1 MKMNITIIESHR
13 RTSASLHTGVDSN
26 VGTIATTGT
35 DCMIKS
41 DYSVVEVVLDT
52 GRKHQIR
59 TQLSHLGHPIY
70 GDTKYGGRYHIH
82 QGREND
88 TSSSSSSS
96 SISSSSASI
105 SSSSSSMGI
114 ALHAYSL
121 AFTHPVTK
129 VALMFQSKIPNN
141 WRRHFHPDIV
151 NKIDMY
157 IHTPLNHH

>member
-1 MKMNITIIESHR
+1 MEAKLTYKSILNFSIDHHHRNENEHYHHIIKSHR

-35 DCMIKS
+35 DNMIKT

-70 GDTKYGGRYHIH
+70 GDTRYGGRYHIH

-88 TSSSSSSS
+88 SVTYNTLSTVQH
-96 SISSSSASI
+96 IT
-105 SSSSSSMGI
+105 I
-114 ALHAYSL
+114 A
-121 AFTHPVTK
+121 K
-129 VALMFQSKIPNN
+129 
-141 WRRHFHPDIV
+141 
-151 NKIDMY
+151 
-157 IHTPLNHH
+157 